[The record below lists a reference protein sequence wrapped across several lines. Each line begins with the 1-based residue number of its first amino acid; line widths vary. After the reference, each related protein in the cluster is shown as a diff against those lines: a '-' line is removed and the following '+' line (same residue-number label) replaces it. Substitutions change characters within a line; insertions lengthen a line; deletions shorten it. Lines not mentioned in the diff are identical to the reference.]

1 METLHSESEISKTG
15 TESIEGDAWL
25 SIDLVSWQVDSSVT
39 WDADDT
45 FFDPQFYVCID
56 VDGNT
61 DGISPEC
68 VWTEIWDDKI
78 ELNNSWNISFDL
90 PEDFEF
96 INITIECWD
105 NDESSDEWNDGND
118 ACDLNTDDDYWRMYY
133 QTNFSDFTSENVT
146 GSGYGDQNSQ
156 GSKGDASSIW
166 KFSLLIYPDSDSDG
180 VADQFD
186 DCNQTPIA
194 RKVLEN
200 GCWWMEGDID
210 DDGINNP
217 EDGCNGLPG
226 SCTLGPQYIVEGGYL
241 EGHSWFHPD
250 GQIVQLLR
258 NDSRSSQYSS
268 AYDYVFESDNHIASN
283 LSYSVPYSFGY
294 SPDGSFFLSLQQ
306 FTNGCCSK
314 HVQLRAAV
322 INETGFSNEVWFATF
337 GSYIHD
343 IEFLQTSLLMV
354 FEDGVIAE
362 IELEL
367 IQSFI
372 NGELNSGQSNLD
384 RTVLFTIDDYK
395 GNGKIDINPAQ
406 SKAIITYS
414 NEDKG
419 PSILYDVELDSFSD
433 FPMEVSA
440 WGNRHGWLS
449 DRHYFINDDV
459 VDVIQGTTQELD
471 REWGYDQYHH
481 NFPALM
487 YPEDGNYLFIN
498 PINNEISTLIIN
510 CPHESCST
518 GSHRLI
524 ISPDGSRIIIG
535 NWQNELRFSVG
546 YLDSDQDNIPDYR
559 DLCKFTTVGSEINDD
574 GCSDEETDQDSD
586 GIFDAIDICPSTAN
600 GVSIDESGCAQYQLD
615 DDIDGVANDIDVCP
629 NSPSGETVDLSGCSS
644 SQVDIDED
652 GVYDSQDNCPSTP
665 SNTTVDS
672 TGCAPDDVVDLD
684 SDGDGVRDSI
694 DVCPNSA
701 TGIIV
706 DQSGCEI
713 EKQTDEESDATNGL
727 SNQEIMICG
736 GGGLLIF
743 GFLVALFSTYAGD
756 DNDNDNDDAWMY
768 ETIGGI
774 GLTAESS
781 EETDLELENIVAE
794 LERQRAQSEREI
806 NQLRQQQAQQ
816 SNASEIEAMQREMQ
830 ALQQRVADSEQAK
843 IQLKNEIEQ
852 VKIQHDESINMQDS
866 VVGGDVV
873 ASGGQK
879 IESQTNVTGADPE
892 AIARIIFEA
901 QEKERE
907 RLRKERNE

>member
-1 METLHSESEISKTG
+1 MLNRVLQFSLMLVFVLPSFSHFSNQMETLHSESEISKTG
-15 TESIEGDAWL
+15 TGSIEGDAWL
-25 SIDLVSWQVDSSVT
+25 SIDLVSWQVNSSVI

-45 FFDPQFYVCID
+45 LFDPQFYVCLD
-56 VDGNT
+56 VDGDT

-68 VWTEIWDDKI
+68 VWTEIWYDTI
-78 ELNNSWNISFDL
+78 ELENSWNVTFDL
-90 PEDFEF
+90 PESFEF

-105 NDESSDEWNDGND
+105 NDDSSDEWNDGND
-118 ACDLNTDDDYWRMYY
+118 ACDLNADDDYWRMYY

-166 KFSLLIYPDSDSDG
+166 KFSLIIYPDSDSDG

-186 DCNQTPIA
+186 DCNQTPEG
-194 RKVLEN
+194 REVSTD

-210 DDGINNP
+210 DDGIINP
-217 EDGCNGLPG
+217 QDYCNGMFG
-226 SCTLGPQYIVEGGYL
+226 DCKLGPQYVYAESIDNIP
-241 EGHSWFHPD
+241 HFHPNGSLIRSLSMSSNSVFGYGPD
-250 GQIVQLLR
+250 GSYLYQIGKYDCRITVTEV
-258 NDSRSSQYSS
+258 NDSGFGEWFSVSPGNGNACSVHDAIFAQEKLYLLIGNQLVYYEHQEIKDLIEGTTSYVHWSVLQTFDGLSSSCCQVELNVNPSETYVLGRMRGEYNSFLIDVSTNSISS
-268 AYDYVFESDNHIASN
+268 LDIVIQNWADRHGFISDRHFFDGDYYFDILTGATYNSDYPSQPYHVGNYPI
-283 LSYSVPYSFGY
+283 LSYSQGDGRIALVNPVDSSSSSSLIGCQGTSCGNNGWRFVV
-294 SPDGSFFLSLQQ
+294 SPDGSMIIKSD
-306 FTNGCCSK
+306 TGNGFGAHTLL
-314 HVQLRAAV
+314 HVD
-322 INETGFSNEVWFATF
+322 N
-337 GSYIHD
+337 D
-343 IEFLQTSLLMV
+343 I
-354 FEDGVIAE
+354 DGVP
-362 IELEL
+362 
-367 IQSFI
+367 
-372 NGELNSGQSNLD
+372 
-384 RTVLFTIDDYK
+384 
-395 GNGKIDINPAQ
+395 DI
-406 SKAIITYS
+406 T
-414 NEDKG
+414 
-419 PSILYDVELDSFSD
+419 
-433 FPMEVSA
+433 
-440 WGNRHGWLS
+440 
-449 DRHYFINDDV
+449 
-459 VDVIQGTTQELD
+459 
-471 REWGYDQYHH
+471 
-481 NFPALM
+481 
-487 YPEDGNYLFIN
+487 
-498 PINNEISTLIIN
+498 
-510 CPHESCST
+510 
-518 GSHRLI
+518 
-524 ISPDGSRIIIG
+524 
-535 NWQNELRFSVG
+535 
-546 YLDSDQDNIPDYR
+546 
-559 DLCKFTTVGSEINDD
+559 DLCSNTEFGQQVNAIGCAENQKDD
-574 GCSDEETDQDSD
+574 DSD
-586 GIFDAIDICPSTAN
+586 GVLNSADMCPNTSAN
-600 GVSIDESGCAQYQLD
+600 LQIDETGCAQYQLD

-629 NSPSGETVDLSGCSS
+629 NSPGGETVDLSGCSS
-644 SQVDIDED
+644 SQIDIDED

-665 SNTTVDS
+665 SETTVDS

-684 SDGDGVRDSI
+684 SDVDGVRDST

-743 GFLVALFSTYAGD
+743 GFLVALFSTYTGD
-756 DNDNDNDDAWMY
+756 DNDNDDAWMY

-781 EETDLELENIVAE
+781 EETDLELENVVAE